1 MLYPWYI
8 VSLFSFFLNITVF
21 LKLHSSGWHSMEVPF
36 TFKSLAVFLE
46 RELEGFFLLLQKMS
60 RTLWCAENLH
70 PME

>member
-1 MLYPWYI
+1 
-8 VSLFSFFLNITVF
+8 
-21 LKLHSSGWHSMEVPF
+21 MEVPF